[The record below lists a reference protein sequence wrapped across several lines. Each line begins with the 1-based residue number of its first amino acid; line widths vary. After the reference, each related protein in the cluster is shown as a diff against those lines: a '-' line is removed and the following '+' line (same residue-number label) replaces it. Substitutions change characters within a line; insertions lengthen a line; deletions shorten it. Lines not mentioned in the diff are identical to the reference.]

1 MEMIEPSVKHIL
13 ERLVSYKSVTPSDA
27 GCLSYIEKFL
37 QNLGFR
43 IIIKTFG
50 NKYKVK
56 NLYAY
61 LDTTNYNFCFS
72 GHVDV
77 VPTGEKALW
86 KYNPFTLTHIDNTL
100 YGRGTNDMKGM
111 LAAYLYALQVYLK
124 ENKHVQH
131 PLSLLITSDE
141 EGEAKFGTKAMLEYL
156 NKKFDMVLVGEPSSI
171 EVLGDNI
178 RNGRRGSL
186 RIKLEIHGKEG
197 HVAYKEQ
204 YENPIKKLLQ
214 ILESLYS
221 IKYKNSIFEVVKID
235 TNWTANNVIP
245 SIASATLIFRLSHAV
260 SKDTILE
267 NTHNRIKKYTN
278 NYNLKYILSAE
289 SFISKDTKLQNI
301 ALRSIEKV
309 CGIEGSTNFLGGT
322 SDARFFPPYCDNII
336 ELGLP
341 QKTAHKIN
349 EHINVNELH
358 LLAELYLDI
367 ITNVC
372 SHFKNL

>member
-37 QNLGFR
+37 QNLGFHV
-43 IIIKTFG
+43 IIKTFG

-77 VPTGEKALW
+77 VPTGEETLW

-124 ENKHVQH
+124 ENKHVQY

-178 RNGRRGSL
+178 RNGRRSSL
-186 RIKLEIHGKEG
+186 RIKLEIYGKEG
-197 HVAYKEQ
+197 HVAYEEQ
-204 YENPIKKLLQ
+204 YENPIRKLLQ

-221 IKYKNSIFEVVKID
+221 INYKNSVFEVVKID

-245 SIASATLIFRLSHAV
+245 SIASATLVFRFSHEV

-267 NTHNRIKKYTN
+267 NTRNRIKKYTN

-309 CGIEGSTNFLGGT
+309 CEIEGSTNCLGGT

-341 QKTAHKIN
+341 QKTAHKID

-358 LLAELYLDI
+358 LLSELYLDI

-372 SHFKNL
+372 SHFKTL